1 MTPYQLMRINELNHW
16 LFNFAPSRWIGR
28 HIYDWQRRHQLRAQ
42 SSSTKFFRNLQQLAA
57 LEGPLANLTKTGNL
71 SVLVAGCSYGCEA
84 YSLGGL
90 LALRFPRLNWRITAV
105 DISHE
110 ALKIAEAARYTSQH
124 GLGSPRD
131 NLEKQLEAGL
141 FKRSGD
147 EWTVVADIRE
157 RISFAY
163 SDVLSAEFRQFKNYD
178 LVLGQNFMIHMN
190 DASAKSALASL
201 VAAARPGGVLFLG
214 GMDLETKTNLLAP
227 HQLVPLDWNIVEIHE
242 DDNMRRLAWPWNY
255 WSLEPIHPHD
265 RNYLTRYST
274 IFLKP

>member
-1 MTPYQLMRINELNHW
+1 MTSYQLMRINELNHW
-16 LFNFAPSRWIGR
+16 LFNFVPSRWIGR
-28 HIYDWQRRHQLRAQ
+28 YIYDWQRRHQLRTQ
-42 SSSTKFFRNLQQLAA
+42 STSTKFFRNLQQLAA
-57 LEGPLANLTKTGNL
+57 LEGPLANLIKTGNL

-110 ALKIAEAARYTSQH
+110 ALKIADAARYTSQH

-131 NLEKQLEAGL
+131 NLEKQLEARL

-157 RISFAY
+157 RVSFAY

-178 LVLGQNFMIHMN
+178 LVLGQNFMIHMD

-201 VAAARPGGVLFLG
+201 VAAARPGGALFLG
-214 GMDLETKTNLLAP
+214 GMDLETKTSLLAP
-227 HQLVPLDWNIVEIHE
+227 HQLVPVDWNIVEIHE
-242 DDNMRRLAWPWNY
+242 GDNVRRLAWPWNY